1 MKRLRTIIY
10 TSCRKYVYILYKPL
24 MSELE
29 RTYQNGEEVD
39 GGRKHITNRHNH
51 TKKNKKSP
59 IIVGKVYADWCGH
72 CQTLKPE
79 WTKMKNH
86 VNMKNRK
93 RHVVFTEIEEKK
105 IDTKLRKLE
114 KQYGVQVQANGYPTI
129 FKISDGKVTYYSGN
143 RTSDVM
149 SNWVL
154 KGGEPPLAQE
164 MQMPNLMADV
174 QGGRRWHST
183 RKLARRRHGYRFNN
197 NNNSRRYKENYNHQK
212 QQRHT
217 KSKRPGLFDFLF
229 GK

>member
-1 MKRLRTIIY
+1 
-10 TSCRKYVYILYKPL
+10 
-24 MSELE
+24 MSESE
-29 RTYQNGEEVD
+29 NANQNEENQNGENQNGEKHNEEVDGEVNGEVD
-39 GGRKHITNRHNH
+39 GGRKHITNRHKY
-51 TKKNKKSP
+51 TKKNKHSTV
-59 IIVGKVYADWCGH
+59 IIGKVYADWCGH

-79 WTKMKNH
+79 WKKMKTH
-86 VNMKNRK
+86 VKMKNRK
-93 RHVVFTEIEEKK
+93 HNVVFTEIEEKQ

-114 KQYGVQVQANGYPTI
+114 EQHRVKVEANGYPTL

-143 RTSDVM
+143 RTSDAM

-183 RKLARRRHGYRFNN
+183 RKLGRKLGHKFNN
-197 NNNSRRYKENYNHQK
+197 RYNNSRRYKENYNYEK

-217 KSKRPGLFDFLF
+217 KSNRTGLFDFLF

>member
-1 MKRLRTIIY
+1 
-10 TSCRKYVYILYKPL
+10 
-24 MSELE
+24 MSEPE
-29 RTYQNGEEVD
+29 KANQNEENQNGENQNEENQNEEKRNGEVY
-39 GGRKHITNRHNH
+39 GGRKHITNRHKY
-51 TKKNKKSP
+51 TKKNKHSTV
-59 IIVGKVYADWCGH
+59 IIGKVYADWCGH

-79 WTKMKNH
+79 WKKMKTH
-86 VNMKNRK
+86 VKMKNRK
-93 RHVVFTEIEEKK
+93 HNVVFTEIEEKQ

-114 KQYGVQVQANGYPTI
+114 EQHRVKVEANGYPTL

-143 RTSDVM
+143 RTSDAM

-183 RKLARRRHGYRFNN
+183 RKLGRHKLGRHKF
-197 NNNSRRYKENYNHQK
+197 NNSRRYKENYNYEK

-217 KSKRPGLFDFLF
+217 KSKRTGLFDFLF